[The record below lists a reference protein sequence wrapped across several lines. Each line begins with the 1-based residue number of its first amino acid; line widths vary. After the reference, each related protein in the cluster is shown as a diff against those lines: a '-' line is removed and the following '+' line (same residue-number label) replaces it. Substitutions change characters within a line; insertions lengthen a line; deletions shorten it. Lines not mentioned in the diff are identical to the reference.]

1 MKISELNRIE
11 AIRNIRRK
19 ISLLKEISNRS
30 DFSAEEYLPKT
41 LRQFNNWDLSQNTLE
56 LRKSVDPIN
65 RNAND
70 TLNKYPDI
78 KSEVIA
84 SLHASTLARS
94 KDSLCSR
101 TDRVGKLKSEI
112 KRLKEYIGVLE
123 SYTASKKIELIRV
136 HELFEVTVQSLNCAT
151 AEIKRKPNSAN
162 KHKMEAQQKC

>member
-11 AIRNIRRK
+11 AIRNIRLK
-19 ISLLKEISNRS
+19 ISLLKEIFNSS

-56 LRKSVDPIN
+56 FRKSVAPIN

-94 KDSLCSR
+94 KDPLCNR
-101 TDRVGKLKSEI
+101 TDRVGKLKAEI
-112 KRLKEYIGVLE
+112 RKLKEYIGVLE
-123 SYTASKKIELIRV
+123 SYTASQKIELLRV
-136 HELFEVTVQSLNCAT
+136 NELFEDKVNSLNGAIT
-151 AEIKRKPNSAN
+151 ELKRKLKDANSN
-162 KHKMEAQQKC
+162 

>member
-11 AIRNIRRK
+11 AIRNIRLK
-19 ISLLKEISNRS
+19 IFLLKEISNGS

-41 LRQFNNWDLSQNTLE
+41 LRQFNSWDLSQNTLQF
-56 LRKSVDPIN
+56 RKGVAPIK

-112 KRLKEYIGVLE
+112 KRLKEYICVLE
-123 SYTASKKIELIRV
+123 SYTASQKVELIRV
-136 HELFEVTVQSLNCAT
+136 NELFEGKVNSLNGAI
-151 AEIKRKPNSAN
+151 AELKRKLKDANSN
-162 KHKMEAQQKC
+162 

>member
-11 AIRNIRRK
+11 AIRNIRLK

-56 LRKSVDPIN
+56 LRKSVAPIN

-112 KRLKEYIGVLE
+112 KRLKAYIGVLE
-123 SYTASKKIELIRV
+123 SYTVSQKIELVRV
-136 HELFEVTVQSLNCAT
+136 NELFEGKVHSLNGAI
-151 AEIKRKPNSAN
+151 AELKRKLKDANSN
-162 KHKMEAQQKC
+162 